1 MLETSRQDPSEQV
14 RAAANAALISW
25 PISAEALAPLLRSGL
40 PPSAAAAAAATDAA
54 TPGQGTRSR
63 KRAKGAQG
71 TPQTPPS
78 LPVAASGD
86 CIYDLLSG
94 EETSGLMSL
103 PGRQIHR
110 HVIRPSLRLV
120 PPWRTC
126 PAHACLRMQ
135 HASGTASGF
144 ARPTVLGTCRRAD
157 RAPALGCAG
166 AAAVEG
172 CAAGG
177 GPAGTPA
184 CLAAGRQGPASGI
197 WATTCAR
204 GRRWRR
210 QVLEPVCSAP
220 VSAWLQLHVACSS
233 LPVRCWRGA

>member
-40 PPSAAAAAAATDAA
+40 PPSAAAAAATDAA

-94 EETSGLMSL
+94 E
-103 PGRQIHR
+103 
-110 HVIRPSLRLV
+110 
-120 PPWRTC
+120 
-126 PAHACLRMQ
+126 
-135 HASGTASGF
+135 ASGTASGF

-157 RAPALGCAG
+157 RAPELGCAG

-220 VSAWLQLHVACSS
+220 VSAWLQLQVACSS